1 MEILT
6 AQLINGLAIG
16 SIFALVLIGLN
27 LLLLVRGILQFSY
40 PHMVVLS
47 MYAAWFI
54 IGLTGGNLTWG
65 ILTAVLTCT
74 LLSICVEPIFR
85 SLAVRLHLLESLV
98 AAIGISI
105 IITEM
110 MSHFL
115 NFGRP
120 IAFPATL
127 RSGGGII
134 SYGTISFSLGNIYTL
149 IGCIA
154 IMIVLL
160 YLLYHSKEGMAFR
173 AMAYHLQI
181 ARLLGISVN
190 RTSIYSFAAA
200 GLLGGITAVLLAMS
214 LGSASANLGNTL
226 MFQLLAVLMFAGM
239 GNLKGGVICGVLFG
253 LAITM
258 SVTFLP
264 GRWTEAVVFGLIM
277 IAIMIWPKGIFGT
290 QITIEF

>member
-1 MEILT
+1 
-6 AQLINGLAIG
+6 
-16 SIFALVLIGLN
+16 
-27 LLLLVRGILQFSY
+27 
-40 PHMVVLS
+40 
-47 MYAAWFI
+47 
-54 IGLTGGNLTWG
+54 
-65 ILTAVLTCT
+65 
-74 LLSICVEPIFR
+74 
-85 SLAVRLHLLESLV
+85 
-98 AAIGISI
+98 
-105 IITEM
+105 
-110 MSHFL
+110 
-115 NFGRP
+115 
-120 IAFPATL
+120 
-127 RSGGGII
+127 
-134 SYGTISFSLGNIYTL
+134 
-149 IGCIA
+149 
-154 IMIVLL
+154 MIVLL